1 MVRLSTTNWN
11 NFVSAFPQ
19 VESRLIGFDRVFDAV
34 NRLHTIEGG
43 QSNSFPPYNIK
54 KLDDE
59 NYEITLALAGFKKSE
74 LSVVVEDGN
83 LVVKGEQEKSED
95 EFLHKGIAE
104 RNFTR
109 TWALADEVKVT
120 GSKLKDGVLTISLVH
135 EIPEEK
141 KHTSIAV
148 SYTHLT
154 LPTTPY
160 V

>member
-34 NRLHTIEGG
+34 NRLHSIEGG

-109 TWALADEVKVT
+109 TWALADEVK
-120 GSKLKDGVLTISLVH
+120 LSLIH
-135 EIPEEK
+135 I
-141 KHTSIAV
+141 
-148 SYTHLT
+148 
-154 LPTTPY
+154 
-160 V
+160 

>member
-34 NRLHTIEGG
+34 HKLHTIEGG

-109 TWALADEVKVT
+109 TWALADDVKVT

-135 EIPEEK
+135 EVPEEK
-141 KHTSIAV
+141 KPTSIEIK
-148 SYTHLT
+148 
-154 LPTTPY
+154 
-160 V
+160 

>member
-34 NRLHTIEGG
+34 HRLHTIEGG

-109 TWALADEVKVT
+109 TWALADEVKVS
-120 GSKLKDGVLTISLVH
+120 GSKLEDGVLTISLVH

-141 KHTSIAV
+141 KPVEIKIK
-148 SYTHLT
+148 
-154 LPTTPY
+154 
-160 V
+160 

>member
-11 NFVSAFPQ
+11 DFVSAFPQ
-19 VESRLIGFDRVFDAV
+19 IESRLIGFDRVFDAV
-34 NRLHTIEGG
+34 QRVNTSEA
-43 QSNSFPPYNIK
+43 NFPPYNIK

-74 LSVVVEDGN
+74 LSVVVEDGS

-109 TWALADEVKVT
+109 SWALADEVKVS
-120 GSKLKDGVLTISLVH
+120 GSKLEDGVLTISLVH
-135 EIPEEK
+135 EIPEDK
-141 KHTSIAV
+141 KPVEIKIK
-148 SYTHLT
+148 
-154 LPTTPY
+154 
-160 V
+160 

>member
-1 MVRLSTTNWN
+1 MVRLNTTNWN
-11 NFVSAFPQ
+11 DFVSAFPQ

-34 NRLHTIEGG
+34 TKLHTVEGG

-54 KLDDE
+54 KLDAE
-59 NYEITLALAGFKKSE
+59 NYEIQIALAGFSKSE
-74 LSVVVEDGN
+74 LDITVEDGN

-109 TWALADEVKVT
+109 TWALADDVKVT

-141 KHTSIAV
+141 KPTSIEIK
-148 SYTHLT
+148 
-154 LPTTPY
+154 
-160 V
+160 

>member
-11 NFVSAFPQ
+11 DFVSAFPQ
-19 VESRLIGFDRVFDAV
+19 IESRLIGFDRVFDAV
-34 NRLHTIEGG
+34 QRVNTSEA
-43 QSNSFPPYNIK
+43 NFPPYNIK

-109 TWALADEVKVT
+109 TWALADEVKVS
-120 GSKLKDGVLTISLVH
+120 GSKLEDGVLTISLVH

-141 KHTSIAV
+141 KPVDIKIK
-148 SYTHLT
+148 
-154 LPTTPY
+154 
-160 V
+160 

>member
-1 MVRLSTTNWN
+1 MVRLNTRNWN
-11 NFVSAFPQ
+11 DFVSAFPQ

-34 NRLHTIEGG
+34 NRLHLIEGG

-54 KLDDE
+54 KLDNE
-59 NYEITLALAGFKKSE
+59 NYQIQIALAGYKKEE

-109 TWALADEVKVT
+109 TWALADDVKVT

-141 KHTSIAV
+141 KPTSIEIK
-148 SYTHLT
+148 
-154 LPTTPY
+154 
-160 V
+160 

>member
-1 MVRLSTTNWN
+1 MVRLSTSNWN
-11 NFVSAFPQ
+11 DFVSAFPQ

-34 NRLHTIEGG
+34 NRLHSIEGG

-109 TWALADEVKVT
+109 TWALADEVKVS
-120 GSKLKDGVLTISLVH
+120 GSKLEDGVLTISLVH
-135 EIPEEK
+135 EIPEDK
-141 KHTSIAV
+141 KPIEIKIK
-148 SYTHLT
+148 
-154 LPTTPY
+154 
-160 V
+160 

>member
-83 LVVKGEQEKSED
+83 LVVKGEQENQKMNSCIKE
-95 EFLHKGIAE
+95 LQNA
-104 RNFTR
+104 
-109 TWALADEVKVT
+109 
-120 GSKLKDGVLTISLVH
+120 ISQEHGL
-135 EIPEEK
+135 
-141 KHTSIAV
+141 
-148 SYTHLT
+148 
-154 LPTTPY
+154 
-160 V
+160 

>member
-109 TWALADEVKVT
+109 TWALADEVKVS
-120 GSKLKDGVLTISLVH
+120 GSKLADGVLTISLVH

-141 KHTSIAV
+141 KPVDIKIK
-148 SYTHLT
+148 
-154 LPTTPY
+154 
-160 V
+160 

>member
-34 NRLHTIEGG
+34 NRLHSIEGG

-74 LSVVVEDGN
+74 LSVVVEDGS

-109 TWALADEVKVT
+109 TWALADEVKVS
-120 GSKLKDGVLTISLVH
+120 GSKLEDGVLTISLVH

-141 KHTSIAV
+141 KPTSIDIK
-148 SYTHLT
+148 
-154 LPTTPY
+154 
-160 V
+160 